1 MLILKLFLLKNS
13 CKLPSASYL
22 RVKYDSK
29 VLPTNFRRFLC
40 SNKITTNTRF
50 VRLNHQT
57 NCKIKLN
64 LGFASTIQ
72 RCGFKTSSPR
82 YNPLVAIVIRQIAKV
97 VAVFTGR
104 FVDYKFFRQINLLI
118 SFLEH

>member
-1 MLILKLFLLKNS
+1 MLKLFLLKNS

-22 RVKYDSK
+22 RVKCDSK
-29 VLPTNFRRFLC
+29 VFHTNFKRFLC

-50 VRLNHQT
+50 VKLNHQT
-57 NCKIKLN
+57 NCKNKLN
-64 LGFASTIQ
+64 LSFANTIQ
-72 RCGFKTSSPR
+72 CCGFKTSSPR

-104 FVDYKFFRQINLLI
+104 FVDNKMFWQINLLI
-118 SFLEH
+118 

>member
-13 CKLPSASYL
+13 CHLPSASYL

-29 VLPTNFRRFLC
+29 VFPTNFRRFLC
-40 SNKITTNTRF
+40 SNKITANTRF
-50 VRLNHQT
+50 VRLNQT

-64 LGFASTIQ
+64 LGFANTIQ

-104 FVDYKFFRQINLLI
+104 FVDNKFFWQINLLI